1 MPRKI
6 LIAIELDELSAM
18 AVLSRAAALC
28 SEDDQ
33 VEVLHVID
41 PSSIAYAVDPTFK
54 GEFRRDFEANAVAKA
69 QEQLSRL
76 VSQQNLPSAGQACPE
91 CHVHIGRI
99 ARDIHDIIEQEGF
112 DCLMIGSH
120 GWHGWQRL
128 LGTHASRILDHS
140 PVDTWV
146 FKVPAET
153 SD

>member
-18 AVLSRAAALC
+18 AVLSRAVALC
-28 SEDDQ
+28 SEEDH

-76 VSQQNLPSAGQACPE
+76 VSQHDLPSAEEACPK
-91 CHVHIGRI
+91 CHVRIGRI
-99 ARDIHDIIEQEGF
+99 ARDIHDFIEQESF

-128 LGTHASRILDHS
+128 LGTHASRILDQS
-140 PVDTWV
+140 PVNTWV
-146 FKVPAET
+146 FKVPAGI
-153 SD
+153 SN